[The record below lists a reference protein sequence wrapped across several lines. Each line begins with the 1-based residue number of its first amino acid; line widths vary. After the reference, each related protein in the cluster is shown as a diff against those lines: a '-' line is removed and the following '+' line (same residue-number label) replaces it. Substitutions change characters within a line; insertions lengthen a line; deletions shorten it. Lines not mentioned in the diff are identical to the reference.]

1 MREKSVNSFPDDGPV
16 RVSQDEY
23 AASATTPPSVSAL
36 TPKNVT
42 SSASS
47 WIAMFFSMPSA
58 LRSKHSASSSA
69 LYALWWTSVKSP
81 PGTLASASRPL
92 VTYLVTFLLKPIQ
105 IVAPLAAA
113 SSFMRPSSSTVGAPG
128 FSRRMCVAPAAMA
141 WRKNLGLS
149 GVRPAMSAI
158 LGPSVAPLKR
168 SPESTDAW
176 NATPFAPQSA
186 TTFWNSWPGGES
198 LPPPRNHGSTMSES
212 RAPGTLPSRSWRP
225 WYQPMPRPGKPQPTI
240 A

>member
-1 MREKSVNSFPDDGPV
+1 MSIFAKSVRPSSV
-16 RVSQDEY
+16 RTSQ
-23 AASATTPPSVSAL
+23 PSGCGS
-36 TPKNVT
+36 T
-42 SSASS
+42 SVMLDARMPQNWHASASS